1 MRTMKSV
8 AAIACA
14 CAVAI
19 AACAGPDC
27 VLAQVV
33 DDSACPKYAVD
44 IASFAT
50 SGGVRVAR
58 DESEIQRV
66 SPQGAL
72 AWTLVAGKEAS
83 LIDIR
88 SRAEIAFVGM
98 PAGVDVI
105 VPFAEIAQ
113 PLHWDPSRRDLQLV
127 SDPRFVATLE
137 AQIARKGG
145 ERKTPL
151 SLICRS
157 GERAATAAQQLQNAG
172 FGRVV
177 VVKGGCEGNIG
188 ADGRRRGG
196 RKDAGLPWFAKT
208 DAALMFSGHD

>member
-14 CAVAI
+14 CAIAI
-19 AACAGPDC
+19 AACAGPDSA
-27 VLAQVV
+27 LAQVV

-50 SGGVRVAR
+50 SDGDRVAR

-66 SPQGAL
+66 SSQGAFS
-72 AWTLVAGKEAS
+72 WTLVAGKDAL

-127 SDPRFVATLE
+127 SDPRVVATVE
-137 AQIARKGG
+137 AHIARKGG
-145 ERKTPL
+145 DRKTPL
-151 SLICRS
+151 LLICRS
-157 GERAATAAQQLQNAG
+157 GERAATAAQLLQNAG
-172 FGRVV
+172 LERVV
-177 VVKGGCEGNIG
+177 VVKGGFEGNIG

-196 RKDAGLPWFAKT
+196 WKDAGLPWFAKT